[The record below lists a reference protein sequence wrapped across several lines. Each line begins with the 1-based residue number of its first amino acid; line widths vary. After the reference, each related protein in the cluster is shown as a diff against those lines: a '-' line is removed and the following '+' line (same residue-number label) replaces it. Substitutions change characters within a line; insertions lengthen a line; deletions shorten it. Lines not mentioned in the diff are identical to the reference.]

1 MVRCVREMELIG
13 GRESSIRWL
22 QATMSPIRLSSSPLL
37 ASAFYTLPY
46 MGLKWK
52 QNWSPLPTSESN
64 QAQWMLGHFSILPVC
79 DRDGNGLDSSRV
91 EQLHTRQQRG
101 CG

>member
-1 MVRCVREMELIG
+1 VGEREFNTLVAG
-13 GRESSIRWL
+13 HHESNK
-22 QATMSPIRLSSSPLL
+22 TMSSSPLL

-91 EQLHTRQQRG
+91 E
-101 CG
+101 